1 LIQSTFVR
9 VCCPTATT
17 LIEMKQLCG
26 VANDLLAHHAIR
38 GGKSRTAA
46 R

>member
-1 LIQSTFVR
+1 L
-9 VCCPTATT
+9 PNGNN
-17 LIEMKQLCG
+17 LIEIKQLCE
-26 VANDLLAHHAIR
+26 VANDLLAHRAIR